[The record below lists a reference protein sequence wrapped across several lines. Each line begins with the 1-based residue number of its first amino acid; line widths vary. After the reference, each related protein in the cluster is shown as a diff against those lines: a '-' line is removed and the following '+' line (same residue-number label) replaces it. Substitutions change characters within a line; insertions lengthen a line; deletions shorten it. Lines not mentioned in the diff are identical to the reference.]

1 MTPNSNIQ
9 AQYKALKNKSGSHS
23 PSLATIQDYIPD
35 LKIKVDACFLSNP
48 YATELFLEYF
58 KKEIIDT
65 GKINAL
71 LEFYPSQNSV
81 IAGFI
86 EKRLDISKEN
96 IFVANGAIEAI
107 QAIIHRFTK
116 DKIMINIPTFSA
128 YYEYATK
135 NHEVVYYQLK
145 KSENYRLNVED
156 YIHSVEKE
164 KPNTIVLINPNN
176 PDGGYIKYED
186 LLHLIEKLNWVE
198 NIIIDESFI
207 HFAYEDS
214 DMALKSVVPDIIDKN
229 NIYVIKSMSKDFGI
243 AGVRC
248 GYAVMS
254 KDKVTDLL
262 ENGYL
267 WNINGLAEYFFRLYA
282 RQDFLDRYDIVRRK
296 YITES
301 LFFISELNQ
310 IKNIKVY
317 PSRANFVLIEL
328 LNGLTADET
337 TNNLICDHG
346 VYVRNCNDKIGLEGE
361 FIRVAARTQKENKI
375 IIEAIKNVT
384 EGKALDI

>member
-1 MTPNSNIQ
+1 MEDETIEFKYQS
-9 AQYKALKNKSGSHS
+9 LKEKSGSHS
-23 PSLATIQDYIPD
+23 PSLASIKDHIPD

-58 KKEIIDT
+58 KKEMIDT

-71 LEFYPSQNSV
+71 LEFYPSQNNI
-81 IAGFI
+81 IAQFI
-86 EKRLDISKEN
+86 EKRLSIEPGHV
-96 IFVANGAIEAI
+96 FVGNGAIEAI
-107 QAIIHRFTK
+107 QAIIHK
-116 DKIMINIPTFSA
+116 YCEGKIMITIPTFSA

-135 NHEVVYYQLK
+135 NHEVVYYQLN
-145 KSENYRLNVED
+145 KSQNYRLDIID
-156 YIHSVEKE
+156 YIKEVERE

-176 PDGGYIKYED
+176 PDGGYLKYDD
-186 LLHLIEKLNWVE
+186 LLHALHKLSWVP

-214 DMALKSVVPDIIDKN
+214 DLELKSIVPDVINKN
-229 NIYVIKSMSKDFGI
+229 NVYVIKSMSKDFGI

-248 GYAVMS
+248 GYAIMP
-254 KDKVTDLL
+254 KEKVKDLL

-267 WNINGLAEYFFRLYA
+267 WNSNGLSEYFFRLYG
-282 RQDFLDRYDIVRRK
+282 REDFLVRYDLVRRK
-296 YITES
+296 YIMES

-310 IKNIKVY
+310 IKHIKVY

-328 LNGLTADET
+328 LNGLKT
-337 TNNLICDHG
+337 TDVSGKLITKYG
-346 VYVRNCNDKIGLEGE
+346 VYVRNCDDKIGLDGQ

-375 IIEAIKNVT
+375 IVSAIKGVV
-384 EGKALDI
+384 EGI